1 MGEFDATTIMGF
13 VIALLFLAL
22 SIATIYQ
29 AATAEPDQ
37 DKPNIGIGGAYMV
50 LALTLLYASFQAGFR

>member
-22 SIATIYQ
+22 GISTVYQ
-29 AATAEPDQ
+29 AASAEPSQ

-50 LALTLLYASFQAGFR
+50 LSLLVLYSAFLAGFR